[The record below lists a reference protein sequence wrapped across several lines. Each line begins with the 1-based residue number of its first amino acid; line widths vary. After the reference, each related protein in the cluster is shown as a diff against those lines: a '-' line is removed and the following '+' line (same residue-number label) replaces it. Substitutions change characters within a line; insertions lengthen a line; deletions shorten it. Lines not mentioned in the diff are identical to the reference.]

1 MADIVNNIYSDLEKE
16 YSKDTGVKQS
26 ESFTRILKEKDN
38 RRKIIV
44 VDPIGLQPIIT
55 TNSLSSKGNYKKYSV
70 NSDTT
75 LLIKKINV
83 TPLKTLKESIKNTK
97 KVNPELLKK
106 PCPEGKIRNVKSGR
120 CIKKPVPIK
129 KVLKKQPIN
138 KELKKQP
145 INKEISSKEKL
156 ELNLIKLL
164 KNI

>member
-1 MADIVNNIYSDLEKE
+1 MADIVNNIYYDLEKE
-16 YSKDTGVKQS
+16 YSNDTGVKQF
-26 ESFTRILKEKDN
+26 ESFTRRLKEKDN

-44 VDPIGLQPIIT
+44 VDPVGLQPITT
-55 TNSLSSKGNYKKYSV
+55 TNSLSSKGNYKKYTV

-75 LLIKKINV
+75 FLIKKINV
-83 TPLKTLKESIKNTK
+83 TPLKTLKETIKKIKNTK

-106 PCPEGKIRNVKSGR
+106 PCPEGKIRNVKTGR
-120 CIKKPVPIK
+120 CINKPVPLPKK
-129 KVLKKQPIN
+129 KV
-138 KELKKQP
+138 LKKQP